1 MSDHGARTA
10 AYVRAGGFKGQDAI
24 IALAVA
30 KGESS
35 WNPKAFNGSDPSG
48 GSFGLFQING
58 VHKPTEN
65 QKWNP
70 VDNSML
76 AYKVFVDAGNTF
88 KPWSVFTSGAYKQ
101 HMNDAQRAWDD
112 MQAKGNAW
120 YLRTVNE
127 VQGTGPAETES
138 QLDKIWPDNP
148 LTGTM
153 RKAEQMLDVSLGMI
167 LGVVLIV
174 LGIVLLGR
182 NQIGNVVPMGK
193 VAGVAKKV
201 LK

>member
-1 MSDHGARTA
+1 MSDLGARTA

-48 GSFGLFQING
+48 GSFGIFQING

-76 AYKVFVDAGNTF
+76 AYKVFVDAGNSF
-88 KPWSVFTSGAYKQ
+88 HPGPVCASGA
-101 HMNDAQRAWDD
+101 
-112 MQAKGNAW
+112 
-120 YLRTVNE
+120 
-127 VQGTGPAETES
+127 
-138 QLDKIWPDNP
+138 
-148 LTGTM
+148 
-153 RKAEQMLDVSLGMI
+153 
-167 LGVVLIV
+167 
-174 LGIVLLGR
+174 
-182 NQIGNVVPMGK
+182 
-193 VAGVAKKV
+193 
-201 LK
+201 

>member
-1 MSDHGARTA
+1 MSDLGARTA

-35 WNPKAFNGSDPSG
+35 WNPQAKNTSDPNG

-58 VHKPTEN
+58 VHKPTED

-76 AYKVFVDAGNTF
+76 AYKVFVDAGNSF
-88 KPWSVFTSGAYKQ
+88 KPWSVFTSSAYKQ

-127 VQGTGPAETES
+127 AMGTAPGIGEAP
-138 QLDKIWPDNP
+138 LDKIRPDNP

-153 RKAEQMLDVSLGMI
+153 RKAEQLLDVSLGMI

-174 LGIVLLGR
+174 LGVVLLSR
-182 NQIGNVVPMGK
+182 NQIGNLVPTGK
-193 VAGVAKKV
+193 IAGAAKKV